1 MKITHWPQFSQDDLL
16 DESTVELFR
25 QYLREVLA
33 GKPRANSPT
42 LTWTD
47 N

>member
-1 MKITHWPQFSQDDLL
+1 MKITDWTQFSQDDLL

-33 GKPRANSPT
+33 GKPHANSRT
-42 LTWTD
+42 LTWAD